1 MKEGSVVLTE
11 ELHQELVQHLIRLDG
26 QEDLCFATY
35 APSSGI
41 NRFTA
46 IVTSIIMPEV
56 GDREVHGNV
65 TFFSKY
71 VERALKTAKI
81 RGEGL
86 IFLHSHP
93 AKGWQGMSRD
103 DIIAEKCLSPSV
115 YGVTQ
120 LPLLGMTLGID
131 EVWSARFWKKHP
143 IKRRFYHRL
152 WCKNVKVVGKK
163 LSVSFIPQQKSR
175 INPKRQIRTISAWG
189 EQTQKELSQLK
200 IGIVGLGS
208 VGSMVA
214 EILSRM
220 GFTKFVLID
229 FDRVEEKNLDRLV
242 GVYPKDIGKPK
253 VDVIAKSLKRSA
265 SSKKIHI
272 DKYQFSICEEMGFRA
287 SLDCDVLFSCVDRP
301 WPRQVLNFV
310 AYAHLIPV
318 IDGGIKVRTNTKNTI
333 IKGADWKT
341 QIVGVGRTCL
351 ACLGQYETHWANL
364 ERQGLL
370 DDSNY
375 IEGLL
380 DKSVVDSHENVFVFS
395 SHLASMEVMQLLSLV
410 IAPSGIK
417 LGQQIYHFVTGT
429 VENVVMNSCE
439 PHCFFNQILGEGD
452 LISVKPFGEHKV
464 AEVARKNH

>member
-1 MKEGSVVLTE
+1 L
-11 ELHQELVQHLIRLDG
+11 
-26 QEDLCFATY
+26 
-35 APSSGI
+35 
-41 NRFTA
+41 
-46 IVTSIIMPEV
+46 
-56 GDREVHGNV
+56 
-65 TFFSKY
+65 
-71 VERALKTAKI
+71 
-81 RGEGL
+81 
-86 IFLHSHP
+86 
-93 AKGWQGMSRD
+93 
-103 DIIAEKCLSPSV
+103 
-115 YGVTQ
+115 
-120 LPLLGMTLGID
+120 
-131 EVWSARFWKKHP
+131 
-143 IKRRFYHRL
+143 
-152 WCKNVKVVGKK
+152 
-163 LSVSFIPQQKSR
+163 PQQKSH

-214 EILSRM
+214 EVLSRM
-220 GFTKFVLID
+220 GLTKFVLID

-265 SSKKIHI
+265 SSEKIHI

-301 WPRQVLNFV
+301 WPRQVLNFI

-318 IDGGIKVRTNTKNTI
+318 IDGGIKVRTNTKNTV

-341 QIVGVGRTCL
+341 QTVGVGRTCL
-351 ACLGQYETHWANL
+351 ECSGQYETHWANL

-417 LGQQIYHFVTGT
+417 LGQQIYHFMTGT
-429 VENVVMNSCE
+429 SENVSMNGCE
-439 PHCFFNQILGEGD
+439 PDCFFNQILGKGD
-452 LISVKPFGEHKV
+452 LISVKPFGEHEV